1 MNTDCS
7 RRTFLLGGLA
17 TGAVL
22 MAGSGLLKPGRAE
35 AAPAE
40 AVMLEECVSMTP
52 EEMAKRSA
60 YVMAAWRYLQDSAA
74 ELKDPALRATVEAIL
89 KNPAPLLAK
98 NDEKAIMTELKAQG
112 LLKADAKALFPEC
125 ADAAQSPQP
134 FYTAPGSGWNS
145 HHSYPGGL
153 VTHTALNVASC
164 KALYDNYVKVYGL
177 ELDRDVV
184 LASQMLHDL
193 HKPWVFQWQKDGSC
207 RTEQTLAATGEHHT
221 LSVAESLRRG
231 LSPELC
237 VAQACAHDHP
247 GSEASEKT
255 VVGWLKAAAVIN
267 GKDAATIGLLEKD
280 GKTLP
285 MPRRIEGFVTHL
297 ADHDWVIS
305 VPAAQWTVSALRQ
318 VAARVYGLKE
328 SDLKAR
334 PFNQFRNYVL
344 SQKTAMQLYGAYAAK
359 GMDGLTA
366 EVAQVERA

>member
-1 MNTDCS
+1 MNADCS

-17 TGAVL
+17 AGAVL
-22 MAGSGLLKPGRAE
+22 MAGKTFLQPTVAH
-35 AAPAE
+35 AAGE
-40 AVMLEECVSMTP
+40 AVKLDAVVEMTP
-52 EEMAKRSA
+52 EEMAKTSA
-60 YVMAAWRYLQDSAA
+60 YVMAAWKYLQDSAA
-74 ELKDPALRATVEAIL
+74 EIKDPTLRAAVRDIMA
-89 KNPAPLLAK
+89 NPAPILAEG
-98 NDEKAIMTELKAQG
+98 DAKAIMAELKAQG
-112 LLKADAKALFPEC
+112 LLAADARAVFPAC
-125 ADAAQSPQP
+125 ASTKKSPQP
-134 FYTAPGSGWNS
+134 FFTAPGSGWNS
-145 HHSYPGGL
+145 HHIYPGGL
-153 VTHTALNVASC
+153 ATHTALNVASC
-164 KALYDNYVKVYGL
+164 KALYDNYAKGFGL

-184 LASQMLHDL
+184 LASQLLHDL
-193 HKPWVFQWQKDGSC
+193 HKPWVFQWQKDGTC

-247 GSEASEKT
+247 GSAASEKS
-255 VVGWLKAAAVIN
+255 VVGWLKAAAIIN
-267 GKDAATIGLLEKD
+267 GRDAVKAGLLEKD

-305 VPAAQWTVSALRQ
+305 VPAAQWTVDALKQ
-318 VAARVYGLKE
+318 VAVRTYGLKE

-344 SQKTAMQLYGAYAAK
+344 SRKTAMQLYGAYSTK

-366 EVAQVERA
+366 EVAELVRA